1 MGCGPPSIRP
11 PQAKTSRPPVRL
23 GQTRRRHQHPV
34 SLFGCLTGAAA
45 LVESSRPSPTSDSQF
60 FHAGPQGEC
69 RRPVALTGL
78 AGPSAKAITP
88 AGPRRKAPTA
98 VFTAHFPPHN
108 RNGWT
113 AGHSDTVS
121 HSHIDPSPGAG
132 GLPSAIPP
140 PRRLAGCS
148 WVLGPPNFCSALGT
162 PPRGCLPDG

>member
-1 MGCGPPSIRP
+1 MGCV
-11 PQAKTSRPPVRL
+11 ARL
-23 GQTRRRHQHPV
+23 LSDLRRLKPRAACATGAMRRRHQHPV
-34 SLFGCLTGAAA
+34 SLFGCLTGA
-45 LVESSRPSPTSDSQF
+45 RPWLNRAVFAEQRQSIFSCRPTARVPQASGSD
-60 FHAGPQGEC
+60 
-69 RRPVALTGL
+69 RP
-78 AGPSAKAITP
+78 AGPSARAITP
-88 AGPRRKAPTA
+88 AAPRRKAPTA